1 MIFYVR
7 FPDYSS
13 SLNIMLTYSL
23 NKYMNNI
30 ILLRK
35 WRQDKTFTI
44 YIHI

>member
-1 MIFYVR
+1 MYR
-7 FPDYSS
+7 LP
-13 SLNIMLTYSL
+13 NIKYPVTYSF

-35 WRQDKTFTI
+35 RQQDKTFTI